1 MSYVAAVCGK
11 GAEVNQVKEQLLQS
25 NPVLEG
31 KNLSEYVWAYC
42 LCVCVLVCQ
51 LSCFGKIF
59 LVMFHCYLV
68 SKTIGDALCGY
79 ICKVFFSCVQVFLTR
94 KWFPSWRK
102 SSGSWVKLP
111 SLLLLL
117 SEGLPF
123 PNPALMMLLCIKR
136 LDFSP
141 SDSFPS
147 KSYYYSL

>member
-31 KNLSEYVWAYC
+31 KNLTEYVPAYY
-42 LCVCVLVCQ
+42 LCVHWC
-51 LSCFGKIF
+51 S
-59 LVMFHCYLV
+59 
-68 SKTIGDALCGY
+68 
-79 ICKVFFSCVQVFLTR
+79 
-94 KWFPSWRK
+94 SWAGLDN
-102 SSGSWVKLP
+102 SDV
-111 SLLLLL
+111 SLLFGVQNHRRCFMWIHLLDFL
-117 SEGLPF
+117 QWCVGFLFFFWEEDGFPHEGRAQEVRSYF
-123 PNPALMMLLCIKR
+123 PASSCCSQRGLHFLNPALMMLVCIKR